1 MGDLLKKLDEIMTS
15 DLVRK
20 LGGLFCLVTV
30 IIAIAAFIIGAGSL
44 LKSIKGPIADV
55 EVTEEEGAEEEGE
68 EGEATD
74 EEAEEEA
81 EEGEATD
88 EEAEDEAEEEEA
100 TDEDLEEEAEDE
112 AEEEVE
118 E

>member
-30 IIAIAAFIIGAGSL
+30 IITAAAFLIGAGSI
-44 LKSIKGPIADV
+44 LKTMKGPIEDV
-55 EVTEEEGAEEEGE
+55 EVTDEEGAG
-68 EGEATD
+68 A
-74 EEAEEEA
+74 
-81 EEGEATD
+81 
-88 EEAEDEAEEEEA
+88 EEEA
-100 TDEDLEEEAEDE
+100 TDEDHEEEAEDE
-112 AEEEVE
+112 AEEEAE

>member
-20 LGGLFCLVTV
+20 LGGLFCLVTIV
-30 IIAIAAFIIGAGSL
+30 ILAAAFLIGAGSV
-44 LKSIKGPIADV
+44 LKSMKGPIADV
-55 EVTEEEGAEEEGE
+55 EVTEEEGGA
-68 EGEATD
+68 
-74 EEAEEEA
+74 
-81 EEGEATD
+81 
-88 EEAEDEAEEEEA
+88 EEEA

-112 AEEEVE
+112 AEEEAE

>member
-20 LGGLFCLVTV
+20 LGGLFCLVTLV
-30 IIAIAAFIIGAGSL
+30 ITAAAFLIGAGSM
-44 LKSIKGPIADV
+44 LKSMKGPVADV
-55 EVTEEEGAEEEGE
+55 EVTEEEGAG
-68 EGEATD
+68 
-74 EEAEEEA
+74 
-81 EEGEATD
+81 
-88 EEAEDEAEEEEA
+88 EEEA

-112 AEEEVE
+112 AEEEAE